1 MCSER
6 DPAEGVVNEG
16 VTRRMT
22 QSFRLPIRALTA
34 LTFFPLLNFAA
45 PVALAEANTGS
56 SDANAERGTTGLEEI
71 TVTARRRE
79 ENAQKVPI
87 AITAVSPQA
96 MQDNNIATVQDLQF
110 LVPSLT
116 ATTGNVGQRDAS
128 NVAIRGQ
135 GYGSI
140 AGQPAVAMYLNEVP
154 IPTDY
159 DGQIAGGPGLFFDLE
174 NAQVLK
180 GPQGTLFG
188 RNTMGGAVLLQTA
201 RPTNDFGGR
210 LQVGLGNYNNREIDG
225 AINLPIVEDKLLARV
240 AFNEQ
245 IRDGFTHVVSM
256 PGYPNGIDLDNR
268 DAKSVRGTVTFRP
281 IESVQNDTIATY
293 QKYTSHGSADFL
305 TAVDPA
311 GPAAAT
317 YPTLLGLLAQQQALG
332 ARTHIPIDT
341 NLNGTGGSL
350 FALENITKVDIN
362 DQLSVRNIFGFDR
375 ARFNYLSNLFG
386 TDLPIFNVTSDLYP
400 VNQITDEMQLLGK
413 SFGGRLDWVAGAF
426 YSDQGPPD
434 HSVFPSLVIQVLLP
448 PGTPQ
453 DVANVNG
460 QRRLLIRSKALFA
473 QGTYDLSDYISG
485 LKFTAGVRET
495 WDYRLDSAEAAGVVT
510 SLPSDSSAPTWTA
523 ALEYQAAP
531 ETAVYVTS
539 RRGYRAGGATSAS
552 NGVIFPFSPEYVTDF
567 EVGVKSDWKIA
578 DVAVRTNA
586 DVYYQ
591 DYSNIQVNQLIPY
604 PGQAG
609 GLNVTTNAAGARL
622 WGAEFEARA
631 ILTKNFQVGANFAYL
646 SFAYTKF
653 GAGVDSAALL
663 GGETANRI
671 PREYGV
677 NARYNLPVS
686 EQLGDLSVR
695 TNWHWQAQ
703 FGDFLG
709 TGLIPAYGLLNLSA
723 NWDRIGGA
731 PVDAQLFVTNAL
743 NKIYESGG
751 IGFLGV
757 TERTYG
763 DPRLYGVRFTYRFGA
778 AAK

>member
-1 MCSER
+1 
-6 DPAEGVVNEG
+6 
-16 VTRRMT
+16 MT
-22 QSFRLPIRALTA
+22 QSFRLPIRMLTA
-34 LTFFPLLNFAA
+34 LTFFPLLN
-45 PVALAEANTGS
+45 VASLAMADGSTGTGS
-56 SDANAERGTTGLEEI
+56 SNATEDRRTAGLEEI
-71 TVTARRRE
+71 IVTARRRE
-79 ENAQKVPI
+79 ENAQRVPI
-87 AITAVSPQA
+87 AITTISPQA
-96 MQDNNIATVQDLQF
+96 MQDNNIATTQDLQF

-116 ATTGNVGQRDAS
+116 ATTGNVGQRDSS

-210 LQVGLGNYNNREIDG
+210 LQVGLGNYNDREIDG
-225 AINLPIVEDKLLARV
+225 EINLPIIDDKLLARV

-245 IRDGFTHVVSM
+245 VRDGFTHVLSM
-256 PGYPNGIDLDNR
+256 PGYPNGTDLDNR
-268 DAKSVRGTVTFRP
+268 DTKSIRGTVTFRP
-281 IESVQNDTIATY
+281 IESVQNDSIATY
-293 QKYTSHGSADFL
+293 QEYTSHGSADFL

-311 GPAAAT
+311 GPAAST
-317 YPTLLGLLAQQQALG
+317 YPTLLGLFAQQQALG

-350 FALENITKVDIN
+350 LAVQNITKVDLN
-362 DQLSVRNIFGFDR
+362 DQLTVRNILGFDR

-386 TDLPIFNVTSDLYP
+386 TNLPIFNVTRDLYP
-400 VNQITDEMQLLGK
+400 ANQLTDEMQILGK

-434 HSVFPSLVIQVLLP
+434 HSVFPTLVIQVLLS

-453 DVANVNG
+453 DVANVNQ

-473 QGTYDLSDYISG
+473 QGTYDLSEFING

-495 WDYRLDSAEAAGVVT
+495 WDYRLGSTETAGVVS

-523 ALEYQAAP
+523 ALNYQVAP
-531 ETAVYVTS
+531 DTSVYFTS
-539 RRGYRAGGATSAS
+539 RRGYRAGGSTSAS
-552 NGVIFPFSPEYVTDF
+552 NGVTFPFSPEFVTDF
-567 EVGVKSDWKIA
+567 EVGVKSDRN
-578 DVAVRTNA
+578 VGEVPVRTNA
-586 DVYYQ
+586 DIYYQ

-604 PGQAG
+604 TGQPG
-609 GLNVTTNAAGARL
+609 GLNVTSNAAGARL
-622 WGAEFEARA
+622 WGAEFEAQA

-653 GAGVDSAALL
+653 GPGVDSAALI

-686 EQLGDLSVR
+686 EGLGDVSVR
-695 TNWHWQAQ
+695 ANWHRQAQ

-709 TGLIPAYGLLNLSA
+709 TSLIPSYALLNFSL
-723 NWDRIGGA
+723 NWDKVGGA
-731 PVDAQLFVTNAL
+731 PVDAQVFVSNAL
-743 NKIYESGG
+743 NKTYESGG

-763 DPRLYGVRFTYRFGA
+763 DPRLYGIRFTYRFGA
-778 AAK
+778 QAK